1 MRRNVFAFAV
11 LAVAGVVG
19 SVAVARAQP
28 LVQSQEGIALENQIL
43 QLQQQVQQLQSSAG
57 SGSALGGGSAP
68 PAAPSGSAPSSD
80 ALTNLLGQVQD
91 LQTEVQ
97 QLSGRID
104 TLQNQVDTQHAATE
118 KEIGDLNFKVTGGT
132 GTAPVPGAPGAGTPP
147 AGDTP
152 AGTPQ
157 NLNTGVLGTLPANP
171 GTPAGPATPATPA
184 DPPVAA
190 TPKTALKAAEAAM
203 AQRDYASAE
212 SDARTVL
219 ATAKSS
225 PYGYHAQYIL
235 AEALYSENKPSDAAI
250 AYDDAYNQ
258 DRTGTYAPGSLL
270 GLANSLA
277 AINQNSAACDTLAS
291 LKSQFPSLSPGMAA
305 RVAAA
310 SKRASCS

>member
-1 MRRNVFAFAV
+1 MRRDFFAFAV
-11 LAVAGVVG
+11 LAGLGVVG

-28 LVQSQEGIALENQIL
+28 VVQSQEGIALENQIL

-57 SGSALGGGSAP
+57 SSSALGGGSAP
-68 PAAPSGSAPSSD
+68 PPAAPGGSAPSSD

-91 LQTEVQ
+91 LQTQVQ

-132 GTAPVPGAPGAGTPP
+132 GTAPVPGAPAP
-147 AGDTP
+147 APDGTP

-157 NLNTGVLGTLPANP
+157 NLSTGVLGTLPAAP
-171 GTPAGPATPATPA
+171 PATSGAPA
-184 DPPVAA
+184 DPPVAM
-190 TPKTALKAAEAAM
+190 TPKTELKAAQAAM
-203 AQRDYASAE
+203 VKRDYASAV
-212 SDARTVL
+212 SDAQSVL

-225 PYGYHAQYIL
+225 PEGYRAQYIL

-250 AYDDAYNQ
+250 AYDDAYNR

-270 GLANSLA
+270 GLANSLT
-277 AINQNSAACDTLAS
+277 AISQNSAACDTLTS
-291 LKSQFPSLSPGMAA
+291 LKSQFPSLSPSMTA